1 MSPFG
6 ITRSV
11 VARDH
16 ALLAPES
23 FVPAPLPGWGRTAGV
38 VLISPRMMGA
48 RFTQYLVFLDSGGAS
63 GPARPG
69 VERFV
74 YVEDGEA
81 VLEMG
86 GRTTRLAAGGYAYL
100 PPGAAHTLRAETPCR
115 LIVFER
121 GYAPRPGA
129 PAPGPVVGREQEVE
143 GAPFLGDPD
152 ARLSTLLPD
161 DPAFDMAVNLFTF
174 QPGAALPQVE
184 VHVMEHGL
192 RMLAGA
198 GVYRLGDAWYPV
210 GEGDVIWMAPY
221 CPQWF
226 VAMGKTPARYLYYKD
241 VNRDP
246 QETTG

>member
-11 VARDH
+11 VSRDH
-16 ALLAPES
+16 ALLAPEG
-23 FVPAPLPGWGRTAGV
+23 FVPSALAGWERTQGV
-38 VLISPRMMGA
+38 VLISPRLGA
-48 RFTQYLVFLDSGGAS
+48 RFTLSLAFLEPQGTS
-63 GPARPG
+63 GPMPPG
-69 VERFV
+69 TECVV
-74 YVEDGEA
+74 YVVSGEVA
-81 VLEMG
+81 LRAG
-86 GRTTRLAAGGYAYL
+86 DRQTRLGVGGYAYL
-100 PPGAAHTLRAETPCR
+100 PPGEPRALWTETSAR
-115 LIVFER
+115 LLVFER
-121 GYAPRPGA
+121 AYAPRPGVS
-129 PAPGPVVGREQEVE
+129 PPGLVIGREQQVA

-152 ARLSTLLPD
+152 AMLKTLLPD

-192 RMLAGA
+192 LMLAGA
-198 GVYRLGDAWYPV
+198 GVYRLGDSWHPV
-210 GEGDVIWMAPY
+210 QEGDVIWMAPY

-246 QETTG
+246 QETPA